1 VKIQL
6 PLNFQFRETLS
17 FDNFLSSNN
26 SELVKVLKSMSQDL
40 GSQSVFVWGQE
51 GSGRSHLCQALYL
64 AAEENLKSEDENAR
78 VAYLALSEKG
88 IEPEVLSQLEHFSL
102 VILDDLDAVLG
113 KTSEGDVQWDEALF
127 HFYNRIKDSRGSL
140 FMTAAKA
147 PKSFEAVLPDL
158 KSRLGWDLVYQLE
171 ELSDADKVQALQ
183 RRADDRGITLS
194 LEAGQYLLNRLPR
207 DMHQLFSVLELL
219 DHQSLSQKR
228 NLTVPFIKKVL
239 QL

>member
-1 VKIQL
+1 MKIQL

-26 SELVKVLKSMSQDL
+26 SELIKILKSMSQNTQP
-40 GSQSVFVWGQE
+40 QSVFVWGQE

-64 AAEENLKSEDENAR
+64 EAEEHLQAEDENK
-78 VAYLALSEKG
+78 VAYLALSEEG

-113 KTSEGDVQWDEALF
+113 KATQGNIQWDEALF
-127 HFYNRIKDSRGSL
+127 HFYNRIKDSKGSL
-140 FMTAAKA
+140 FMTSAKA
-147 PKSFEAVLPDL
+147 PGSFESVLPDL

-171 ELSDADKVQALQ
+171 ELSDADKIQALQ
-183 RRADDRGITLS
+183 SRAEERGLALS
-194 LEAGQYLLNRLPR
+194 LDAGQYLLNRLPR
-207 DMHQLFSVLELL
+207 DTHQLFSVLEQL

-228 NLTVPFIKKVL
+228 SLTVPFIKKVL
-239 QL
+239 NI